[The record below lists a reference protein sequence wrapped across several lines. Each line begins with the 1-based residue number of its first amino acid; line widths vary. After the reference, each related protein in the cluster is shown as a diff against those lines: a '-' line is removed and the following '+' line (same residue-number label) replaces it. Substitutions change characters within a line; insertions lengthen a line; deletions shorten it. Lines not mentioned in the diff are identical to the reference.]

1 MKRYVLLF
9 SVLVASAALAPQEA
23 RAQSIGVGAGIVKL
37 EQDDESSLFLT
48 GNLRIGLLGPIV
60 LEPEVGYWKRTEPV
74 GTGEATFE
82 DFSIGANG
90 LLVVGGDKLEL
101 FGGVGLGT
109 HFLDRSAGIA
119 GIIRDSKSTD
129 VAVHVLG
136 GVDVKLSGALNAFG
150 VVRRDVFGDSSDAR
164 DQTKFYA
171 GLRLKF

>member
-1 MKRYVLLF
+1 MKRSILF
-9 SVLVASAALAPQEA
+9 AVFVAFAAPAS
-23 RAQSIGVGAGIVKL
+23 AQSIGAGAGIVKL

-82 DFSIGANG
+82 DLSLGANG

-101 FGGVGLGT
+101 FGGVGLGA

-136 GVDVKLSGALNAFG
+136 GVDFKLSGALNAFG
-150 VVRRDVFGDSSDAR
+150 VVRRDVFGDASDAR

>member
-1 MKRYVLLF
+1 MKRSVLLAVF
-9 SVLVASAALAPQEA
+9 LAFAASAS
-23 RAQSIGVGAGIVKL
+23 AQSIGVGAGIVKL
-37 EQDDESSLFLT
+37 EKDDGSSLFLT
-48 GNLRIGLLGPIV
+48 GNLRMRLLGPIV

-90 LLVVGGDKLEL
+90 LLVVPGSKFEL
-101 FGGVGLGT
+101 FGGAGIGA

-119 GIIRDSKSTD
+119 GIIRDSTSTD

-136 GVDVKLSGALNAFG
+136 GIDFKLSNSMNVFG
-150 VVRRDVFGDSSDAR
+150 VVRRDVFGDASDAR